1 MKKKIILF
9 LAVLTLLAS
18 CGYQPIYNNSDLK
31 NIKFE
36 FIEQKGD
43 QQINRLIVNN
53 LKRNQTKKNVKTYII
68 KIDSQFNK
76 IILAKDKFGSP
87 TDYKLLVRS
96 NFIIDNNKQKLS
108 LEISEEFIYKNLE
121 ENYDQ
126 SNYENSIKKNLAEQI
141 SEKLRTKLLTF
152 YDT

>member
-9 LAVLTLLAS
+9 LTTFALLAS

-43 QQINRLIVNN
+43 QQINKLVVNN
-53 LKRNQTKKNVKTYII
+53 LKRNQTNKNFETYKV
-68 KIDSQFNK
+68 KIDTKFNK

-87 TDYKLLVRS
+87 TDYKLLVTS
-96 NFIIDNNKQKLS
+96 NFIIDNNEQKLS
-108 LEISEEFIYKNLE
+108 LELSEEFIYKNLE

-141 SEKLRTKLLTF
+141 SEKLRTKLLT
-152 YDT
+152 Y

>member
-9 LAVLTLLAS
+9 LTVFTLLAS

-31 NIKFE
+31 NIKLE

-152 YDT
+152 

>member
-1 MKKKIILF
+1 MKTAK
-9 LAVLTLLAS
+9 
-18 CGYQPIYNNSDLK
+18 
-31 NIKFE
+31 
-36 FIEQKGD
+36 
-43 QQINRLIVNN
+43 
-53 LKRNQTKKNVKTYII
+53 
-68 KIDSQFNK
+68 NK

-141 SEKLRTKLLTF
+141 SEKLRTKLLT
-152 YDT
+152 Y

>member
-9 LAVLTLLAS
+9 LTIVTLLAS
-18 CGYQPIYNNSDLK
+18 CEYKPIYNNSDLK

-53 LKRNQTKKNVKTYII
+53 LKRNQTKKNVETYKI

-152 YDT
+152 

>member
-18 CGYQPIYNNSDLK
+18 CEYQPIYNNSDLK

-53 LKRNQTKKNVKTYII
+53 LKRNQTKKNVETYKI

-152 YDT
+152 

>member
-87 TDYKLLVRS
+87 TDYKLLVTS
-96 NFIIDNNKQKLS
+96 NFIIDNNEQKLS
-108 LEISEEFIYKNLE
+108 LEISKNLF
-121 ENYDQ
+121 
-126 SNYENSIKKNLAEQI
+126 IKI
-141 SEKLRTKLLTF
+141 
-152 YDT
+152 

>member
-1 MKKKIILF
+1 MKKIIILF
-9 LAVLTLLAS
+9 LTVFTLLTS

-152 YDT
+152 

>member
-141 SEKLRTKLLTF
+141 SEKLRTKLLT
-152 YDT
+152 Y

>member
-9 LAVLTLLAS
+9 LAVFTLLAS

-141 SEKLRTKLLTF
+141 SEKLRTKILT
-152 YDT
+152 Y

>member
-1 MKKKIILF
+1 MKKIIILF

-18 CGYQPIYNNSDLK
+18 CEYQPIYNNSDLK

-53 LKRNQTKKNVKTYII
+53 LKRNQTKKNVETYKI

-152 YDT
+152 

>member
-1 MKKKIILF
+1 MKKNIIFIFIILIIF
-9 LAVLTLLAS
+9 TS
-18 CGYQPIYNNSDLK
+18 CDYQAIYNNSKLK
-31 NIKFE
+31 NIKYE
-36 FIEQKGD
+36 FVEQKGD
-43 QQINRLIVNN
+43 QQVNRLIINN
-53 LKRNQTKKNVKTYII
+53 LKRNQSKKSIETYKI
-68 KIDSQFNK
+68 KINSKFNK

-141 SEKLRTKLLTF
+141 SEKLRTKLLT
-152 YDT
+152 Y

>member
-9 LAVLTLLAS
+9 LTVFTLLIS

-152 YDT
+152 

>member
-1 MKKKIILF
+1 MKKKITLF
-9 LAVLTLLAS
+9 LAVFTLLAS

-31 NIKFE
+31 NIKFK

-141 SEKLRTKLLTF
+141 SEKLRTKLLT
-152 YDT
+152 Y

>member
-53 LKRNQTKKNVKTYII
+53 LKRNQTKKNVETYKI

-87 TDYKLLVRS
+87 TDYKLLVTS

-108 LEISEEFIYKNLE
+108 LEINEEFIYKNLE

-141 SEKLRTKLLTF
+141 SEKLRTKLLTL
-152 YDT
+152 

>member
-1 MKKKIILF
+1 MKKKIILLLTIF
-9 LAVLTLLAS
+9 TLLTS
-18 CGYQPIYNNSDLK
+18 CEYQPIYNNSDLK

-53 LKRNQTKKNVKTYII
+53 LKRNQTKKNVETYKI

-141 SEKLRTKLLTF
+141 SEKLRTKLLT
-152 YDT
+152 Y